1 LDDLSIKRKKKAGAD
16 EAKVLWGEKENWAIS
31 GEGTPF

>member
-1 LDDLSIKRKKKAGAD
+1 LDDLSIKKNKKAGAD
-16 EAKVLWGEKENWAIS
+16 EVEVLWGEKENWAIP